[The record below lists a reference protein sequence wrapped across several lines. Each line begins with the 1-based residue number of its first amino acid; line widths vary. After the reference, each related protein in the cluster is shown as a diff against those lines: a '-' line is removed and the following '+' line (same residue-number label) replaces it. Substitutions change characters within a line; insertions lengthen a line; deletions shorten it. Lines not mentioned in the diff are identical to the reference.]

1 MYKFRFGEAA
11 RGVTFVPSYLDFGTF
26 VRFYTTKKRL
36 LSTDKRRFFEC
47 CLPCRANDVAFG
59 NDIASLMMCAFGT

>member
-26 VRFYTTKKRL
+26 VRFYTTE
-36 LSTDKRRFFEC
+36 T
-47 CLPCRANDVAFG
+47 AVTTVA
-59 NDIASLMMCAFGT
+59 AVSVA

>member
-26 VRFYTTKKRL
+26 IRFYTKKNRQVL
-36 LSTDKRRFFEC
+36 APACSFLARPLS
-47 CLPCRANDVAFG
+47 LYSN
-59 NDIASLMMCAFGT
+59 L

>member
-26 VRFYTTKKRL
+26 VRSYTTKKT
-36 LSTDKRRFFEC
+36 SFVYQGKRGFLYCF
-47 CLPCRANDVAFG
+47 N
-59 NDIASLMMCAFGT
+59 MMCMI

>member
-26 VRFYTTKKRL
+26 VRFFQ
-36 LSTDKRRFFEC
+36 LSV
-47 CLPCRANDVAFG
+47 P
-59 NDIASLMMCAFGT
+59 ASRNVKQGFAL

>member
-26 VRFYTTKKRL
+26 VRFYTTIGDLRKAGRL
-36 LSTDKRRFFEC
+36 LLVGS
-47 CLPCRANDVAFG
+47 VVFG
-59 NDIASLMMCAFGT
+59 PPEFSSLRGGNSKSLAIR